1 MNADNTNT
9 VANTQPEGNGAQSE
23 KTFTQ
28 EEVNKIVSDRLA
40 RDKAKSDATAL
51 EMQKEIEKKENAVEC
66 KAYIY
71 DNDLPKE
78 LLDVIDTSDKEK
90 FIKNVEKIKPLLKTG
105 KAAENVGIRF
115 GADSSAASEHRHDAL
130 ADAFNL
136 NRN

>member
-51 EMQKEIEKKENAVEC
+51 
-66 KAYIY
+66 
-71 DNDLPKE
+71 
-78 LLDVIDTSDKEK
+78 
-90 FIKNVEKIKPLLKTG
+90 
-105 KAAENVGIRF
+105 
-115 GADSSAASEHRHDAL
+115 
-130 ADAFNL
+130 
-136 NRN
+136 